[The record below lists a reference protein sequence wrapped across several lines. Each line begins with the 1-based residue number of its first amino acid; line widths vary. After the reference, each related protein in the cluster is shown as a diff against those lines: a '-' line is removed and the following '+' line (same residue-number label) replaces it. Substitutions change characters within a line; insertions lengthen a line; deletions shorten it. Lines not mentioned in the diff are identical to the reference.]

1 MSPFFYYNES
11 MKRYYIIYQ
20 GIVQGVGFRGKAI
33 ACARKHNLT
42 GYVRNCANGDV
53 ECEIQ
58 GEEVDAFVKETIA
71 DDRFA
76 KVFDYSLK
84 ELPVKEDEKNFRV
97 RF

>member
-1 MSPFFYYNES
+1 
-11 MKRYYIIYQ
+11 MKRYYIIYS

-33 ACARKHNLT
+33 ACARKHSLT
-42 GYVRNCANGDV
+42 GYVRNASNGDV
-53 ECEIQ
+53 VCEVQ